1 MMEPQI
7 NEGDLI
13 TVTQLVKLLKLAPG
27 TIYNI
32 VGQLGPD
39 DGVVCLGARCTRI
52 LKPKFFERLLAGKIR
67 LGPRHEQRSRR

>member
-1 MMEPQI
+1 MEPQI

-13 TVTQLVKLLKLAPG
+13 TVTQ
-27 TIYNI
+27 
-32 VGQLGPD
+32 
-39 DGVVCLGARCTRI
+39 RCTRI